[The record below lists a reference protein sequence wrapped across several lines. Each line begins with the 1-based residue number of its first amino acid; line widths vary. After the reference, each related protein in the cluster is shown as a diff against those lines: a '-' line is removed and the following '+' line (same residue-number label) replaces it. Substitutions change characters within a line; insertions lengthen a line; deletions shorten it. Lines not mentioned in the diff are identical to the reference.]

1 MTRPPASDNQ
11 TPDAP
16 ISSRTVRVLL
26 VDDHAVVR
34 QGLRLF
40 LGLDPLIDV
49 VGEAANGEEAL
60 LEAARLRPDV
70 VVMDLMMPVMDG
82 ITAIRLLRRQL
93 PDTEV
98 IALTSTLEEH
108 KVNGAIDAGAMGYM
122 LKDAS
127 SDTLAEAIH
136 AAARG
141 EVRLHPEA
149 ARRLVRDFR
158 SPEMR
163 ENLTPKEV
171 IVLQLIAHGHSNR
184 DIAQDQGVAEATVKT
199 HVSRLLGKLGL
210 ESRTQA
216 ALYALRHGLA
226 TLDEG

>member
-1 MTRPPASDNQ
+1 MTETITEA
-11 TPDAP
+11 
-16 ISSRTVRVLL
+16 VRVLL

-40 LGLDPLIDV
+40 LGLDPNIEV
-49 VGEAANGEEAL
+49 IGEAANGEEAL
-60 LEAARLRPDV
+60 TEAQRLSPDV
-70 VVMDLMMPVMDG
+70 IVMDLMMPVMDG
-82 ITAIRLLRRQL
+82 ISATRQLRKLL
-93 PDTEV
+93 PDTEI

-108 KVNGAIDAGAMGYM
+108 KVNGAIEAGAISYM

-127 SDTLAEAIH
+127 SDTLADAIH

-158 SPEMR
+158 GGEMR
-163 ENLTPKEV
+163 ESLTPKET
-171 IVLQLIAHGHSNR
+171 IVLQLIAHGQSNKQ
-184 DIAQDQGVAEATVKT
+184 IAADQGVSEATVKT
-199 HVSRLLGKLGL
+199 HVSRLLSKLGL

-216 ALYALRHGLA
+216 ALYALKHGIASL
-226 TLDEG
+226 EGIEV

>member
-1 MTRPPASDNQ
+1 MTHEPAPTPPAD
-11 TPDAP
+11 PAAP
-16 ISSRTVRVLL
+16 VRVLL

-49 VGEAANGEEAL
+49 IGEAANGEEAL
-60 LEAARLRPDV
+60 QAAASLRPDV
-70 VVMDLMMPVMDG
+70 VIMDLMMPVMDG
-82 ITAIRLLRRQL
+82 ITATRTLKRQH

-108 KVNGAIDAGAMGYM
+108 KVNGAIEAGAISYM

-127 SDTLAEAIH
+127 SDTLADAIH

-149 ARRLVRDFR
+149 AKRLVRDFR
-158 SPEMR
+158 GGEMR
-163 ENLTPKEV
+163 ESLTPKET
-171 IVLQLIAHGHSNR
+171 IVLQLLAHGYSNR
-184 DIAQDQGVAEATVKT
+184 DIATDQGVSEATVKT
-199 HVSRLLGKLGL
+199 HVSRLLSKLGL
-210 ESRTQA
+210 DSRTQA
-216 ALYALRHGLA
+216 ALYALKHGIA
-226 TLDEG
+226 TLDGVNM

>member
-1 MTRPPASDNQ
+1 MT
-11 TPDAP
+11 DAP
-16 ISSRTVRVLL
+16 FAPVRVLL

-40 LGLDPLIDV
+40 LSLDPMIEV

-60 LEAARLRPDV
+60 SEAARLRPDV

-82 ITAIRLLRRQL
+82 IQATRAIRRAQ

-108 KVNGAIDAGAMGYM
+108 KVNGAIEAGAVSYM

-127 SDTLAEAIH
+127 SDTLADAIH

-158 SPEMR
+158 SPDMR
-163 ENLTPKEV
+163 ESLTPKEV
-171 IVLQLIAHGHSNR
+171 IVLQLIARGHSNR
-184 DIAQDQGVAEATVKT
+184 DIAGDQGVTEATVKT

-226 TLDEG
+226 SLE

>member
-1 MTRPPASDNQ
+1 MTDPHP
-11 TPDAP
+11 
-16 ISSRTVRVLL
+16 VRVLL

-40 LGLDPLIDV
+40 LGLDPSLEV

-60 LEAARLRPDV
+60 AEAGRLRPDV

-82 ITAIRLLRRQL
+82 IQATRAIRRSL

-163 ENLTPKEV
+163 ESLTPKEV
-171 IVLQLIAHGHSNR
+171 IVLQLIARGYSNR
-184 DIAQDQGVAEATVKT
+184 DIAADQNVTEATVKT
-199 HVSRLLGKLGL
+199 HVSRLLSKLGL

-226 TLDEG
+226 SLE

>member
-1 MTRPPASDNQ
+1 MTDSAVSDSAAAV
-11 TPDAP
+11 P
-16 ISSRTVRVLL
+16 TVRVLL

-40 LGLDPLIDV
+40 LGLDEHIEV
-49 VGEAANGEEAL
+49 VGEASNGEEAL
-60 LEAARLRPDV
+60 AEAGRLHPDV

-82 ITAIRLLRRQL
+82 IAATRQLRRAH

-108 KVNGAIDAGAMGYM
+108 KVNGAIEAGAISYM

-127 SDTLAEAIH
+127 SDTLADAIH

-149 ARRLVRDFR
+149 AKRLVRDFR
-158 SPEMR
+158 GGEMR
-163 ENLTPKEV
+163 ESLTPKET
-171 IVLQLIAHGHSNR
+171 IVLQLLARGHSNR
-184 DIAQDQGVAEATVKT
+184 DIAADQGVSEATVKT
-199 HVSRLLGKLGL
+199 HVSRLLSKLGL
-210 ESRTQA
+210 DSRTQA
-216 ALYALRHGLA
+216 ALYALKHGVA
-226 TLDEG
+226 SLDGVEV

>member
-1 MTRPPASDNQ
+1 MTMPPAGI
-11 TPDAP
+11 P
-16 ISSRTVRVLL
+16 VRVLL

-40 LGLDPLIDV
+40 LGLDPRIEV

-60 LEAARLRPDV
+60 AEADALLPDV
-70 VVMDLMMPVMDG
+70 IVMDLMMPVMDG
-82 ITAIRLLRRQL
+82 ITATRALRKRL
-93 PDTEV
+93 PETEI

-108 KVNGAIDAGAMGYM
+108 KVNGAIEAGAISYM

-127 SDTLAEAIH
+127 SDTLADAIH

-149 ARRLVRDFR
+149 AKRLVRDFR
-158 SPEMR
+158 GGEMR
-163 ENLTPKEV
+163 ETLTPKET

-184 DIAQDQGVAEATVKT
+184 DIAADQGVSEATVKT

-210 ESRTQA
+210 DSRTQA
-216 ALYALRHGLA
+216 ALYALKYGIA
-226 TLDEG
+226 SLDGVEL

>member
-1 MTRPPASDNQ
+1 MTHEPAPTPPAD
-11 TPDAP
+11 PAAP
-16 ISSRTVRVLL
+16 VRVLL

-49 VGEAANGEEAL
+49 IGEAANGEEAL
-60 LEAARLRPDV
+60 QAAASLRPDV
-70 VVMDLMMPVMDG
+70 VIMDLMMPVMDG
-82 ITAIRLLRRQL
+82 ITATRTLKRQH

-108 KVNGAIDAGAMGYM
+108 KVNGAIEAGAISYM

-127 SDTLAEAIH
+127 SDTLADAIH

-149 ARRLVRDFR
+149 AKRLVRDFR
-158 SPEMR
+158 GGEMR
-163 ENLTPKEV
+163 ESLTPKET
-171 IVLQLIAHGHSNR
+171 IVLQLLAHGYSNR
-184 DIAQDQGVAEATVKT
+184 DIATDQGVSEATVKT
-199 HVSRLLGKLGL
+199 HVSRLLSKLGL
-210 ESRTQA
+210 DSRTQA
-216 ALYALRHGLA
+216 ALYALKHGIA
-226 TLDEG
+226 TLDGVNV

>member
-1 MTRPPASDNQ
+1 MTTPTASAPP
-11 TPDAP
+11 
-16 ISSRTVRVLL
+16 VRVLL

-40 LGLDPLIDV
+40 LGLDPRIEV
-49 VGEAANGEEAL
+49 VGEASNGEEAL
-60 LEAARLRPDV
+60 QEADALIPDV
-70 VVMDLMMPVMDG
+70 IVMDLMMPVMDG
-82 ITAIRLLRRQL
+82 IAATRALRHRL
-93 PDTEV
+93 PDTEI

-108 KVNGAIDAGAMGYM
+108 KVNGAIEAGAISYM

-127 SDTLAEAIH
+127 SDTLADAIH

-149 ARRLVRDFR
+149 AKRLIRDFR
-158 SPEMR
+158 GGEMR
-163 ENLTPKEV
+163 ETLTPKET
-171 IVLQLIAHGHSNR
+171 IVLQLIAHGFSNR
-184 DIAQDQGVAEATVKT
+184 DIATDQGVSEATVKT

-216 ALYALRHGLA
+216 ALYALKYGIA
-226 TLDEG
+226 SLDGVDL

>member
-1 MTRPPASDNQ
+1 MTHDPTRQPPA
-11 TPDAP
+11 
-16 ISSRTVRVLL
+16 VRVLL

-49 VGEAANGEEAL
+49 IGEAANGEEAL
-60 LEAARLRPDV
+60 QAAATLHPDV
-70 VVMDLMMPVMDG
+70 VIMDLMMPVMDG
-82 ITAIRLLRRQL
+82 ITATRTLKRQH

-108 KVNGAIDAGAMGYM
+108 KVNGAIEAGAISYM

-127 SDTLAEAIH
+127 SDTLADAIH

-149 ARRLVRDFR
+149 AKRLVRDFR
-158 SPEMR
+158 GGEMR
-163 ENLTPKEV
+163 ESLTPKET
-171 IVLQLIAHGHSNR
+171 IVLQLLAHGYSNR
-184 DIAQDQGVAEATVKT
+184 DIATDQGVSEATVKT
-199 HVSRLLGKLGL
+199 HVSRLLSKLGL
-210 ESRTQA
+210 DSRTQA
-216 ALYALRHGLA
+216 ALYALKHGIA
-226 TLDEG
+226 TLDGVHV

>member
-1 MTRPPASDNQ
+1 MTDPSPTDTAPP
-11 TPDAP
+11 
-16 ISSRTVRVLL
+16 SSHLVRVLL

-40 LGLDPLIDV
+40 LGLDPQIEV

-60 LEAARLRPDV
+60 AEAERLSPDV

-82 ITAIRLLRRQL
+82 IQATRLLRRQH
-93 PDTEV
+93 PDIEV

-127 SDTLAEAIH
+127 SDTLADAIH

-158 SPEMR
+158 TPEMR
-163 ENLTPKEV
+163 ETLTPKEV
-171 IVLQLIAHGHSNR
+171 IVLQLIARGYSNR
-184 DIAQDQGVAEATVKT
+184 DIAADQGVTEATVKT
-199 HVSRLLGKLGL
+199 HVSRLLSKLGL

-226 TLDEG
+226 SLEG

>member
-1 MTRPPASDNQ
+1 MNHS
-11 TPDAP
+11 
-16 ISSRTVRVLL
+16 TVRVLL

-40 LGLDPLIDV
+40 LGLDDRIEV
-49 VGEAANGEEAL
+49 VGEAGNGEEAL
-60 LEAARLRPDV
+60 SEAEALRPDV

-82 ITAIRLLRRQL
+82 IAATRELRRRW
-93 PDTEV
+93 PEIEV

-108 KVNGAIDAGAMGYM
+108 KVNGAIDAGAISYM

-127 SDTLAEAIH
+127 SDALAEAIH

-149 ARRLVRDFR
+149 ARRLIRDFR
-158 SPEMR
+158 AGEMR
-163 ENLTPKEV
+163 EALTPKETL
-171 IVLQLIAHGHSNR
+171 VLQRLARGQNNR
-184 DIAQDQGVAEATVKT
+184 DIAAEQGVSEATIKT

-216 ALYALRHGLA
+216 ALYALKHGLA
-226 TLDEG
+226 SLEELEL

>member
-1 MTRPPASDNQ
+1 MT
-11 TPDAP
+11 TPH
-16 ISSRTVRVLL
+16 VRVLL

-40 LGLDPLIDV
+40 LGLDDQIEV

-60 LEAARLRPDV
+60 HEAERLRPEV

-82 ITAIRLLRRQL
+82 IAATRELRRRL

-108 KVNGAIDAGAMGYM
+108 KVNGAIEAGAISYM

-127 SDTLAEAIH
+127 SDTLADAIH

-163 ENLTPKEV
+163 ESLTPKET
-171 IVLQLIAHGHSNR
+171 IVLQLLARGQSNR
-184 DIAQDQGVAEATVKT
+184 DIAAEQGVSEATVKT

-210 ESRTQA
+210 DSRTQA
-216 ALYALRHGLA
+216 ALYALKHGIASL
-226 TLDEG
+226 EGVEL

>member
-1 MTRPPASDNQ
+1 MTSTDP
-11 TPDAP
+11 TPDAHTP
-16 ISSRTVRVLL
+16 DPARTVRVLL

-34 QGLRLF
+34 QGLKLF
-40 LGLDPLIDV
+40 LGLDPDIEV
-49 VGEAANGEEAL
+49 VGEAANGEEAVTQAQAL
-60 LEAARLRPDV
+60 QPDV

-82 ITAIRLLRRQL
+82 ITATRTLRRLL

-108 KVNGAIDAGAMGYM
+108 KVNGAIEAGAISYM

-127 SDTLAEAIH
+127 SDTLADAIH

-158 SPEMR
+158 GPDMR
-163 ENLTPKEV
+163 ETLTPKET
-171 IVLQLIAHGHSNR
+171 IVLQLIARGHSNR
-184 DIAQDQGVAEATVKT
+184 DIAAEQGVSEATVKT

-210 ESRTQA
+210 DSRTQA

-226 TLDEG
+226 SLDDTAR

>member
-1 MTRPPASDNQ
+1 MSPSHPV
-11 TPDAP
+11 TP
-16 ISSRTVRVLL
+16 TVCVLL

-40 LGLDPLIDV
+40 LGLDPNIEV
-49 VGEAANGEEAL
+49 VGEAGNGEEAL
-60 LEAARLRPDV
+60 TEALRLKPDV

-82 ITAIRLLRRQL
+82 ITATKALRRAL

-108 KVNGAIDAGAMGYM
+108 KVNGAIEAGAISYM

-127 SDTLAEAIH
+127 SDTLADAIH

-158 SPEMR
+158 SSEMR
-163 ENLTPKEV
+163 ETLTPKET
-171 IVLQLIAHGHSNR
+171 IVLQLIARGYSNR
-184 DIAQDQGVAEATVKT
+184 DIAADQGVSEATVKT
-199 HVSRLLGKLGL
+199 HVSRLLSKLEL
-210 ESRTQA
+210 DSRTQA
-216 ALYALRHGLA
+216 ALYALKHGIA
-226 TLDEG
+226 SLDGVEG

>member
-1 MTRPPASDNQ
+1 MTMPPAGI
-11 TPDAP
+11 P
-16 ISSRTVRVLL
+16 VRVLL

-40 LGLDPLIDV
+40 LGLDPRIEV

-60 LEAARLRPDV
+60 AEADVLLPDV
-70 VVMDLMMPVMDG
+70 IVMDLMMPVMDG
-82 ITAIRLLRRQL
+82 ITATRALRKRL
-93 PDTEV
+93 PETEI

-108 KVNGAIDAGAMGYM
+108 KVNGAIEAGAISYM

-127 SDTLAEAIH
+127 SDTLADAIH

-149 ARRLVRDFR
+149 AKRLVRDFR
-158 SPEMR
+158 GGEMR
-163 ENLTPKEV
+163 ETLTPKET

-184 DIAQDQGVAEATVKT
+184 DIAADQGVSEATVKT

-210 ESRTQA
+210 DSRTQA
-216 ALYALRHGLA
+216 ALYALKYGIA
-226 TLDEG
+226 SLDGVEL

>member
-1 MTRPPASDNQ
+1 MT
-11 TPDAP
+11 TPH
-16 ISSRTVRVLL
+16 VRVLL

-40 LGLDPLIDV
+40 LGLDEGIEV

-60 LEAARLRPDV
+60 HEAERLRPEV

-82 ITAIRLLRRQL
+82 IAATRELRRRL

-108 KVNGAIDAGAMGYM
+108 KVNGAIEAGAISYM

-127 SDTLAEAIH
+127 SDTLADAIH

-163 ENLTPKEV
+163 ESLTPKET
-171 IVLQLIAHGHSNR
+171 IALQLLARGQSNR
-184 DIAQDQGVAEATVKT
+184 DIAAEQGVSEATVKT

-210 ESRTQA
+210 DSRTQA
-216 ALYALRHGLA
+216 ALYALKHGIASL
-226 TLDEG
+226 EGVEL

>member
-1 MTRPPASDNQ
+1 MTPIPP
-11 TPDAP
+11 
-16 ISSRTVRVLL
+16 VRVLL

-40 LGLDPLIDV
+40 LGLDEQIEV

-60 LEAARLRPDV
+60 AQAEELRPAV

-82 ITAIRLLRRQL
+82 IAATRELRRRL
-93 PDTEV
+93 PGTEV

-108 KVNGAIDAGAMGYM
+108 KVNGAIEAGAISYM

-127 SDTLAEAIH
+127 SDALAEAIH

-158 SPEMR
+158 SGEMR
-163 ENLTPKEV
+163 ETLTPKETV
-171 IVLQLIAHGHSNR
+171 VLQLLARGQSNR
-184 DIAQDQGVAEATVKT
+184 DIAQDQGVSEATVKT
-199 HVSRLLGKLGL
+199 HVSRLLSKLGL

-216 ALYALRHGLA
+216 ALYALKHGVA
-226 TLDEG
+226 SLDGVEM

>member
-1 MTRPPASDNQ
+1 MTQHP
-11 TPDAP
+11 TPDAAP
-16 ISSRTVRVLL
+16 TSNRSVRVLL

-60 LEAARLRPDV
+60 AEAARLRPDV

-82 ITAIRLLRRQL
+82 ITATRLLRRQL

>member
-1 MTRPPASDNQ
+1 MTSIPP
-11 TPDAP
+11 
-16 ISSRTVRVLL
+16 VRVLL

-40 LGLDPLIDV
+40 LGLDEQIEV

-60 LEAARLRPDV
+60 AQAEELRPAV

-82 ITAIRLLRRQL
+82 IAATRELRRRL
-93 PDTEV
+93 PGTEV

-108 KVNGAIDAGAMGYM
+108 KVNGAIEAGAISYM

-127 SDTLAEAIH
+127 SDALAEAIH

-158 SPEMR
+158 SGEMR
-163 ENLTPKEV
+163 ETLTPKETV
-171 IVLQLIAHGHSNR
+171 VLQLLARGQSNR
-184 DIAQDQGVAEATVKT
+184 DIAQDQGVSEATVKT
-199 HVSRLLGKLGL
+199 HVSRLLSKLGL

-216 ALYALRHGLA
+216 ALYALKHGVA
-226 TLDEG
+226 SLDGVEM

>member
-1 MTRPPASDNQ
+1 MTMPP
-11 TPDAP
+11 TTLP
-16 ISSRTVRVLL
+16 VRVLL

-40 LGLDPLIDV
+40 LGLDPRIEV

-60 LEAARLRPDV
+60 AEADALIPDV
-70 VVMDLMMPVMDG
+70 IVMDLMMPVMDG
-82 ITAIRLLRRQL
+82 ITATRHLRRRL
-93 PDTEV
+93 PETEI

-108 KVNGAIDAGAMGYM
+108 KVNGAIEAGAISYM

-127 SDTLAEAIH
+127 SDTLADAIH

-149 ARRLVRDFR
+149 AKRLVRDFR
-158 SPEMR
+158 GGEMR
-163 ENLTPKEV
+163 ETLTPKET

-184 DIAQDQGVAEATVKT
+184 DIAADQGVSEATVKT

-216 ALYALRHGLA
+216 ALYALKYGIA
-226 TLDEG
+226 SLDGVEL

>member
-1 MTRPPASDNQ
+1 MTHP
-11 TPDAP
+11 TPTEP
-16 ISSRTVRVLL
+16 SVRVLL

-49 VGEAANGEEAL
+49 IGEAANGEEAL
-60 LEAARLRPDV
+60 AQVAALHPDV
-70 VVMDLMMPVMDG
+70 VIMDLMMPVMDG
-82 ITAIRLLRRQL
+82 ITATRALKRAH
-93 PDTEV
+93 PDTEI

-108 KVNGAIDAGAMGYM
+108 KVNGAIEAGAISYM

-127 SDTLAEAIH
+127 SDTLADAIH

-158 SPEMR
+158 GGEMR
-163 ENLTPKEV
+163 ESLTPKET
-171 IVLQLIAHGHSNR
+171 IVLQLIAHGYSNK
-184 DIAQDQGVAEATVKT
+184 DIAADQNVSEATVKT

-210 ESRTQA
+210 DSRTQA
-216 ALYALRHGLA
+216 ALYALKNGVA
-226 TLDEG
+226 SLDGVDL

>member
-1 MTRPPASDNQ
+1 MNAAPSSVPA
-11 TPDAP
+11 PK
-16 ISSRTVRVLL
+16 VRVLL
-26 VDDHAVVR
+26 ADDHAVVR

-40 LGLDPLIDV
+40 LGLDAGLEV

-60 LEAARLRPDV
+60 EQTGLLRPDV
-70 VVMDLMMPVMDG
+70 VVMDLMMPVLDG
-82 ITAIRLLRRQL
+82 IAATRQLRRQF

-108 KVNGAIDAGAMGYM
+108 KVNGAIEAGAISYM

-127 SDTLAEAIH
+127 SDALAEAIH

-158 SPEMR
+158 AGEMR
-163 ENLTPKEV
+163 ESLTPKELA
-171 IVLQLIAHGHSNR
+171 VLQLLARGYANR
-184 DIAQDQGVAEATVKT
+184 DIAAEQGVSEATVKT

-216 ALYALRHGLA
+216 ALYALKRGLVS
-226 TLDEG
+226 LESLPQDW

>member
-1 MTRPPASDNQ
+1 MT
-11 TPDAP
+11 TPH
-16 ISSRTVRVLL
+16 VRVLL

-40 LGLDPLIDV
+40 LGLDEGIEV

-60 LEAARLRPDV
+60 HEAERLRPEV

-82 ITAIRLLRRQL
+82 IAATRELRRRL

-108 KVNGAIDAGAMGYM
+108 KVNGAIEAGAISYM

-127 SDTLAEAIH
+127 SDTLADAIH

-163 ENLTPKEV
+163 ESLTPKET
-171 IVLQLIAHGHSNR
+171 IVLQLLARGQSNR
-184 DIAQDQGVAEATVKT
+184 DIAAEQGVSEATVKT

-210 ESRTQA
+210 DSRTQA
-216 ALYALRHGLA
+216 ALYALKHGIASL
-226 TLDEG
+226 EGVEL

>member
-1 MTRPPASDNQ
+1 M
-11 TPDAP
+11 TPDP
-16 ISSRTVRVLL
+16 QTVRVLL

-40 LGLDPLIDV
+40 LGLDPQIEV

-60 LEAARLRPDV
+60 AEAERLRPDV

-82 ITAIRLLRRQL
+82 IQATRAIRRSL

-127 SDTLAEAIH
+127 SDALAEAIH

-158 SPEMR
+158 STDMR
-163 ENLTPKEV
+163 ESLTPKEV
-171 IVLQLIAHGHSNR
+171 IVLQLIARGYSNR
-184 DIAQDQGVAEATVKT
+184 DIAADQNVTEATVKT
-199 HVSRLLGKLGL
+199 HVSRLLSKLEL

-226 TLDEG
+226 RLE

>member
-1 MTRPPASDNQ
+1 MTDPRP
-11 TPDAP
+11 
-16 ISSRTVRVLL
+16 VRVLL

-40 LGLDPLIDV
+40 LGLDPLIEV

-60 LEAARLRPDV
+60 AEAERLRPDV

-82 ITAIRLLRRQL
+82 LQATRALRRTL

-108 KVNGAIDAGAMGYM
+108 KVNGAIDAGATSYL

-163 ENLTPKEV
+163 ESLTPKEV
-171 IVLQLIAHGHSNR
+171 IVLQLIARGYSNR
-184 DIAQDQGVAEATVKT
+184 DIAADQKVTEATVKT
-199 HVSRLLGKLGL
+199 HVSRLLSKLGL

-226 TLDEG
+226 KLEEG

>member
-1 MTRPPASDNQ
+1 MTDPLPSRPP
-11 TPDAP
+11 
-16 ISSRTVRVLL
+16 VRVLL

-40 LGLDPLIDV
+40 LGLDSGIEV

-60 LEAARLRPDV
+60 AEAARLSPDV

-82 ITAIRLLRRQL
+82 IQATRLLRRAH

-108 KVNGAIDAGAMGYM
+108 KVNGAIEAGAVSYM

-127 SDTLAEAIH
+127 SDTLADAIH

-158 SPEMR
+158 SPDMR
-163 ENLTPKEV
+163 ESLTPKEV
-171 IVLQLIAHGHSNR
+171 IVLQLIARGRSNR
-184 DIAQDQGVAEATVKT
+184 DIAGDQGVTEATVKT

-226 TLDEG
+226 RLEE